1 MGENSLLRYEV
12 YLALLTVA
20 GKNNQISLVFDDLKK
35 VKQMFSPETIGVE
48 RFQNLTRLL
57 HEMLLINHQR
67 YVHIK
72 INNCKI
78 KSLNSEMAS
87 KVMVELLST
96 YTEQNASQ
104 ARNDAQKC
112 IVATLADPNTFLMDH
127 LLTLKPVKVLEG
139 ELLHALLS
147 IFVSEKLGAYI
158 AFYEANKSFVDSIG
172 KFNN

>member
-1 MGENSLLRYEV
+1 MF
-12 YLALLTVA
+12 LALLTVA
-20 GKNNQISLVFDDLKK
+20 GKSNQISLVFDDVKK
-35 VKQMFSPETIGVE
+35 VKQMFSPDVIGIE

-57 HEMLLINHQR
+57 HEMLLL
-67 YVHIK
+67 
-72 INNCKI
+72 NNQ
-78 KSLNSEMAS
+78 SEMAS

-139 ELLHALLS
+139 ELLHALLT
-147 IFVSEKLGAYI
+147 IFVSEKLGAYMS
-158 AFYEANKSFVDSIG
+158 FYEANKSFVDSLG
-172 KFNN
+172 MQLFYCNFTN